1 MGINMN
7 NKKILVLDDDK
18 VFLDEFLSVL
28 ISNGYE
34 PFTVDDTDGFMDIV
48 ARIEPAVIVI
58 DLKMPKKTGLLVA
71 LELKESG
78 KTAHIPII
86 AMSGFVKENY
96 LLPVGLTNIKVCLKK
111 PFSPADLIAAIDKVF
126 REDVVSP

>member
-1 MGINMN
+1 MS
-7 NKKILVLDDDK
+7 NKKVLVLDDDK
-18 VFLDEFLSVL
+18 IFLEEFLSALVL
-28 ISNGYE
+28 NGYD
-34 PFTVDDTDGFMDIV
+34 PFIVDDTDGFMDVV
-48 ARIEPAVIVI
+48 AKTEPAVILL

-96 LLPVGLTNIKVCLKK
+96 VLPIGLTNIKACLKK
-111 PFSPADLIAAIDKVF
+111 PFNPVDLIAVIDKVLK
-126 REDVVSP
+126 ECVVPPQES

>member
-1 MGINMN
+1 MN

-18 VFLDEFLSVL
+18 VFLEEFLSALV
-28 ISNGYE
+28 SNGYE
-34 PFTVDDTDGFMDIV
+34 PFTVDDTDGFMGV
-48 ARIEPAVIVI
+48 VVKIEPAVIVL

-96 LLPVGLTNIKVCLKK
+96 ALPLGLTNIKVCLKK
-111 PFSPADLIAAIDKVF
+111 PFSPADLIATIEKVL
-126 REDVVSP
+126 RKDVA